1 MQIDLSP
8 IRDLMV
14 TSDYGSEEIES
25 YCKYTNDLI
34 KESLEE
40 LIPLYVSSDS
50 SEDQKSDIFNFLGTI
65 NSEYGHFFRDLP
77 VTFAKKD
84 NIPEKGN
91 KAREVPINTNN
102 IFDAYK
108 SINANMELKKQRIRD
123 DKKNKLS
130 EFASKLATDRNLKD
144 NTVQYDKGS
153 LRYAFEK
160 EVINTVDEIINE
172 AMNQLW

>member
-1 MQIDLSP
+1 
-8 IRDLMV
+8 
-14 TSDYGSEEIES
+14 
-25 YCKYTNDLI
+25 
-34 KESLEE
+34 
-40 LIPLYVSSDS
+40 
-50 SEDQKSDIFNFLGTI
+50 
-65 NSEYGHFFRDLP
+65 
-77 VTFAKKD
+77 
-84 NIPEKGN
+84 
-91 KAREVPINTNN
+91 
-102 IFDAYK
+102 
-108 SINANMELKKQRIRD
+108 MELKKQRIRD